1 MLATKSPFM
10 TAYMNL
16 IVRSKTRRS
25 SKERWNWKSSVL
37 KLLKLKVEVQKRG
50 KISIKY
56 FMRMLR
62 EEERNRNEQ
71 RNNLIEY
78 VTFQQ
83 ISLSIMKRVRNM

>member
-25 SKERWNWKSSVL
+25 SKGRWNWKSSVL
-37 KLLKLKVEVQKRG
+37 KLLKLKVEVPKRG
-50 KISIKY
+50 KILIKY

-83 ISLSIMKRVRNM
+83 TSLSIMRRVRNM